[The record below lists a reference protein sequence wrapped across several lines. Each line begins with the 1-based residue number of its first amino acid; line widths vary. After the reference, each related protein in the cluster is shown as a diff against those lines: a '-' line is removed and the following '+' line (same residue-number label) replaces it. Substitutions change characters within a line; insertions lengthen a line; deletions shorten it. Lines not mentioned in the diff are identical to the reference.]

1 MRCLCFTGYGT
12 VFVFVGSQ
20 SRDLVTLLFY
30 SNDVLVIITWR
41 ESGAAGDKTIVR
53 GGPQLS
59 AAQASNC
66 TTLGP
71 PANCCLISAWKQ
83 FTVMGVQTLD

>member
-53 GGPQLS
+53 GGRTPAFCCSGERATALPLDLPPTAASFQLG
-59 AAQASNC
+59 SN
-66 TTLGP
+66 LR
-71 PANCCLISAWKQ
+71 
-83 FTVMGVQTLD
+83 